1 MQYNNTFCILYCQ
14 EEVVKLVPM
23 NAVIAENIKRLREN
37 LKISMEELAK
47 LSGVSKSMLAQI
59 ERSEGNPTISTLW
72 KIANGMKVPFDALTI
87 RPKRDYEIIK
97 TSELEPTLEDN
108 GHVRNYSI
116 FPDDENRKF
125 AIYYVE
131 VDQGGYWNSEPHLRG
146 TSEFITVIKG
156 QLTIRSLED
165 EYTVHQGESFR
176 FKSDVPHA
184 YHNSGESE
192 ALIHMV
198 LYNY

>member
-1 MQYNNTFCILYCQ
+1 
-14 EEVVKLVPM
+14 M
-23 NAVIAENIKRLREN
+23 NLTIAGNIKKRREA
-37 LKISMEELAK
+37 LKLSMEELAR

-59 ERSEGNPTISTLW
+59 ERGEGNPTITTLW
-72 KIANGMKVPFDALTI
+72 KIANGMKVPFDALTV
-87 RPKRDYEIIK
+87 RPKCDFEIIK
-97 TSELEPTLEDN
+97 TSELEPILEDN

-131 VDQGGYWNSEPHLRG
+131 IDRGAYWNSEAHLRG
-146 TSEFITVIKG
+146 SSEFVTVHRG

-165 EYTVHQGESFR
+165 EYTVRQGESIRFR
-176 FKSDVPHA
+176 SDVPHS

-192 ALIHMV
+192 VLVHMV
-198 LYNY
+198 LYQY